1 MRDTSSGIIM
11 MGPLTPHEA
20 IYDEV
25 RASNSN
31 LLPLYLQAHREVTRQ
46 PPSSPEY
53 SVSSI
58 PMADV
63 FDIALFTGLALFESM
78 IAPLPAAHVMIGAG
92 WFLLF

>member
-1 MRDTSSGIIM
+1 M
-11 MGPLTPHEA
+11 
-20 IYDEV
+20 
-25 RASNSN
+25 
-31 LLPLYLQAHREVTRQ
+31 
-46 PPSSPEY
+46 
-53 SVSSI
+53 SSI